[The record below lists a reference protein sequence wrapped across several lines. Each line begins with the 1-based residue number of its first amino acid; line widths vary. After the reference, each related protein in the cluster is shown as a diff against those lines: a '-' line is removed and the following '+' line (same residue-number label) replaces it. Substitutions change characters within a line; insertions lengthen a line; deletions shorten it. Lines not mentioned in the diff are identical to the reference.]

1 MKAALLL
8 AYLPNDA
15 EANRELPKFKIP
27 ENVPD
32 KFPEAELEQLG
43 KTFVTF
49 WQILGNKN
57 FR

>member
-43 KTFVTF
+43 KKFCYCLTNSRK
-49 WQILGNKN
+49 QN
-57 FR
+57 F

>member
-8 AYLPNDA
+8 AYLPNHS
-15 EANRELPKFKIP
+15 EANRELPKIKIP

-43 KTFVTF
+43 K
-49 WQILGNKN
+49 WKLY
-57 FR
+57 